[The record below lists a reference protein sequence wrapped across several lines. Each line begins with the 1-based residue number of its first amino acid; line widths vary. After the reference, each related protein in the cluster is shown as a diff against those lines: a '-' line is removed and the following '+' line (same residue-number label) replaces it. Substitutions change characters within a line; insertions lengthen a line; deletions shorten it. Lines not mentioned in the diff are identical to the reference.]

1 MIARALAL
9 ALICATSAGAQA
21 LTSGETALLRGLDR
35 VSGAVQDLELPVGGT
50 VEFGRLRIHAT
61 ACRFPADNP
70 EGEGFAFLEITDTQ
84 GNARLFQGWMIASS
98 PALNALDH
106 ARYDIWV
113 LGCR

>member
-1 MIARALAL
+1 MIARAAAL
-9 ALICATSAGAQA
+9 ALVLATGAQA
-21 LTSGETALLRGLDR
+21 QDLSSGETALLRGLDR
-35 VSGAVQDLELPVGGT
+35 VSGAVEDLDLPVGGT

-70 EGEGFAFLEITDTQ
+70 EAEGFAFLEITDSQ
-84 GNARLFQGWMIASS
+84 SNERLFQGWMIATS

-106 ARYDIWV
+106 ARYDVWV

>member
-9 ALICATSAGAQA
+9 ALTLATSAGAQE
-21 LTSGETALLRGLDR
+21 LTSGGTALLRGLDR
-35 VSGAVQDLELPVGGT
+35 VSGAVQDLDLPVGDT

-70 EGEGFAFLEITDTQ
+70 EGEGFAFLEITDLE
-84 GNARLFQGWMIASS
+84 GNLRLFRGWMIASS

-106 ARYDIWV
+106 ARFDVWV